1 MTPPAE
7 NVHWLFATS
16 ILLFGL
22 CLLAR
27 AIVGEA
33 IWNESSWRRY
43 LLPTV
48 LFGLGTAMWPVTVF
62 FTNSTI
68 HMLAHTTWAELAML
82 AGVVQLGLQAGR
94 LSSRWWNVA
103 VPVAVAVSGA
113 AFVIHE
119 QNPWLF
125 MRSSFLHHLIGWTL
139 IVGSL
144 LPLGL
149 VFRPRSVALSVGFA
163 ALAISVSVMLYADR
177 DLAPIF
183 GRLSPLAGTDQQAG
197 IQGDGEV
204 RP

>member
-7 NVHWLFATS
+7 NVHWLFATA
-16 ILLFGL
+16 ILAFGL

-27 AIVGEA
+27 AIVGEE
-33 IWNESSWRRY
+33 IWNGSSWRRY

-48 LFGLGTAMWPVTVF
+48 LFGIGAAMWAVTVF
-62 FTNSTI
+62 FTNSVI
-68 HMLAHTTWAELAML
+68 HMIAHATWAELVML
-82 AGVVQLGLQAGR
+82 AGVAQLGLAAGR
-94 LSSRWWNVA
+94 LTSRWWNLA
-103 VPVAVAVSGA
+103 VPIAVAVSGA

-144 LPLGL
+144 IPLAHVL
-149 VFRPRSVALSVGFA
+149 RPRSTALSAAFA
-163 ALAISVSVMLYADR
+163 SLAIAVAVMLYADR

-183 GRLSPLAGTDQQAG
+183 GHLSPLAGSSPQANEG
-197 IQGDGEV
+197 Q
-204 RP
+204 P

>member
-7 NVHWLFATS
+7 NVHWLFATA
-16 ILLFGL
+16 LLAFGL
-22 CLLAR
+22 CLFAR

-33 IWNESSWRRY
+33 IWNRSAWRRY

-48 LFGLGTAMWPVTVF
+48 LFGIGAAMWAVTVF
-62 FTNSTI
+62 FTNSAI
-68 HMLAHTTWAELAML
+68 HMMAHATWAELVML
-82 AGVVQLGLQAGR
+82 AGVAQLGLAAGR
-94 LSSRWWNVA
+94 LSSRWWNLA

-144 LPLGL
+144 LPLAL
-149 VFRPRSVALSVGFA
+149 VFRPRSTVLSAGFA
-163 ALAISVSVMLYADR
+163 GLAIAIAVMLYADR

-183 GRLSPLAGTDQQAG
+183 GHLSPLAGTKPAVA
-197 IQGDGEV
+197 EV
-204 RP
+204 QP

>member
-1 MTPPAE
+1 MPPAE
-7 NVHWLFATS
+7 NVHWLFATG
-16 ILLFGL
+16 ILAFGL

-33 IWNESSWRRY
+33 IWSRSAWRRY

-48 LFGLGTAMWPVTVF
+48 LFGVGAAMWPVTVF
-62 FTNSTI
+62 FTNSAI
-68 HMLAHTTWAELAML
+68 HTMAHATWAETVML
-82 AGVVQLGLQAGR
+82 AGIAQLGLAAGR
-94 LSSRWWNVA
+94 LSSRLWNVA

-144 LPLGL
+144 LPLAL
-149 VFRPRSVALSVGFA
+149 VFRPRSTALSAGFA
-163 ALAISVSVMLYADR
+163 SLAIAIAVMLYADR

-183 GRLSPLAGTDQQAG
+183 GHLSPLAGSKPQVT
-197 IQGDGEV
+197 EV
-204 RP
+204 QP

>member
-1 MTPPAE
+1 MSPRAE
-7 NVHWLFATS
+7 NVHWLFATG

-27 AIVGEA
+27 AIAGEE
-33 IWNESSWRRY
+33 IWNRSGWRRY

-48 LFGLGTAMWPVTVF
+48 LFGIGAAMWPVTVF

-68 HMLAHTTWAELAML
+68 HMVAHATWAELVML
-82 AGVVQLGLQAGR
+82 AGIAQLGLTAGR
-94 LSSRWWNVA
+94 LGSRWWNLA
-103 VPVAVAVSGA
+103 VPVAVAVSGT

-144 LPLGL
+144 LPLAL
-149 VFRPRSVALSVGFA
+149 VFRPRSTVLSAGFA
-163 ALAISVSVMLYADR
+163 GLAIAVAVMLYADR

-183 GRLSPLAGTDQQAG
+183 GHLSPLAGAG
-197 IQGDGEV
+197 PQETAV

>member
-7 NVHWLFATS
+7 NVHWLFATA
-16 ILLFGL
+16 LLAFGL

-33 IWNESSWRRY
+33 IWNQSAWRRY

-48 LFGLGTAMWPVTVF
+48 LFGIGTAMWPVTVF
-62 FTNSTI
+62 FTNSAI
-68 HMLAHTTWAELAML
+68 HMIAHATWAELVML
-82 AGVVQLGLQAGR
+82 AGVAQLGLAAGR
-94 LSSRWWNVA
+94 LSSRWWNLA

-144 LPLGL
+144 LPLAL
-149 VFRPRSVALSVGFA
+149 VFRPRSTVLSAGFA
-163 ALAISVSVMLYADR
+163 GLAIATAVMLYADR

-183 GRLSPLAGTDQQAG
+183 GHLSPLAGTKPTVA
-197 IQGDGEV
+197 EV
-204 RP
+204 QP

>member
-7 NVHWLFATS
+7 NVHWLFGTA
-16 ILLFGL
+16 ILAFGL

-27 AIVGEA
+27 AIVGDE
-33 IWNESSWRRY
+33 IWNQSAWRRY
-43 LLPTV
+43 MLPFV
-48 LFGLGTAMWPVTVF
+48 LFGIGAAMWPVTVF
-62 FTNSTI
+62 FTNSAI
-68 HMLAHTTWAELAML
+68 HMMAHATWAQVVML
-82 AGVVQLGLQAGR
+82 AGIAQLGLAAGR
-94 LSSRWWNVA
+94 LSSRWWNVT
-103 VPVAVAVSGA
+103 VPVAIAVSGA

-144 LPLGL
+144 IPLAL
-149 VFRPRSVALSVGFA
+149 VFRPRSTALSIGFA
-163 ALAISVSVMLYADR
+163 SLAIAISVMLYADR

-183 GRLSPLAGTDQQAG
+183 GHLSPLAGTTPAAV
-197 IQGDGEV
+197 EV